1 MSSATATTTST
12 GWPTCHATEQDA
24 FLAAHPDLY
33 ERSHGA
39 VRVRIRDGLLQIGSL
54 GCVGFRERRAAG
66 LGVDE
71 ADGVA
76 MAGRRTEPMDPAAST
91 ARGLGEPGRKT
102 GACRWPAERPDGPAR
117 QTERLAR
124 SRLGAAIVHYLP
136 SLGVMI
142 GIIVLWEAAVVLL
155 GVKEYILP
163 TPSAAFG
170 KLFDANYQWTSN
182 FLATLWAVLGAFAL
196 SAVLGILLAV
206 VIVWNDL
213 LLRTVMPVL
222 VLFNTLPK
230 IALAPL
236 FVVWLGYGIWPNIVI
251 GTTIAFFPMVVNTA
265 VGLASA
271 EPEMLD
277 LVRTLRAN
285 RWQVLRKIRFPNAI
299 PYIFT
304 GLKLNATM
312 SVIGALVGEFVASER
327 GLGSLIITGGVTLE
341 TAGIFASLILI
352 SAMGLALYG
361 IVVAVENVVAPWGKR
376 T

>member
-1 MSSATATTTST
+1 MNAASDA
-12 GWPTCHATEQDA
+12 PEQEA
-24 FLAAHPDLY
+24 GLLG
-33 ERSHGA
+33 RLGGA
-39 VRVRIRDGLLQIGSL
+39 VVY
-54 GCVGFRERRAAG
+54 
-66 LGVDE
+66 
-71 ADGVA
+71 
-76 MAGRRTEPMDPAAST
+76 
-91 ARGLGEPGRKT
+91 
-102 GACRWPAERPDGPAR
+102 
-117 QTERLAR
+117 
-124 SRLGAAIVHYLP
+124 YLP
-136 SLGVMI
+136 SVLAMLALVLLWQGV
-142 GIIVLWEAAVVLL
+142 VVLF
-155 GVKEYILP
+155 GVKEYIMP
-163 TPSAAFG
+163 TPTAAIG
-170 KLFDANYQWTSN
+170 KLFDPNYQWTSN
-182 FLATLWAVLGAFAL
+182 FLATLYAVLGAFTL
-196 SAVLGILLAV
+196 SAVLGIALAV

-277 LVRTLRAN
+277 LVRTLRAS
-285 RWQVLRKIRFPNAI
+285 RWQILRKIRFPNAV

-327 GLGSLIITGGVTLE
+327 GLGSLIITGGVTME
-341 TAGIFASLILI
+341 TASIFASLILI
-352 SAMGLALYG
+352 SALGLVLYG
-361 IVVAVENVVAPWGKR
+361 LVVALENVVAPWGRR